1 MCSILSR
8 FEAPKVSLCLTAV
21 AKRVACTFFKS
32 SLFLATPLIP
42 LCCLTDSPPH
52 EPVFGANQLCGVLD
66 ETALSDVA
74 TCLLLAVPINDHD
87 ARSMSPHCGRLSS
100 TSGVVS
106 RAAKATRS
114 RARRISILGVPSRR
128 GRVVPAPS
136 SRHRFA
142 THSLAT
148 PAIGALLYYMLTAKL
163 TNRSRAS
170 QQGE

>member
-8 FEAPKVSLCLTAV
+8 FEAQNVSLCLTAV

-32 SLFLATPLIP
+32 SVFLATPLAP
-42 LCCLTDSPPH
+42 LCCLT
-52 EPVFGANQLCGVLD
+52 
-66 ETALSDVA
+66 T
-74 TCLLLAVPINDHD
+74 LLRTSRSSARINFAASSTKRRCQMSRH
-87 ARSMSPHCGRLSS
+87 AFSLLFRSMAMMRGQCHHTVGGCRQHPVLY
-100 TSGVVS
+100 

-114 RARRISILGVPSRR
+114 RAWRRRILGVPSRR

-148 PAIGALLYYMLTAKL
+148 PAIGALLYLKL
-163 TNRSRAS
+163 LIIITCRRNS
-170 QQGE
+170 